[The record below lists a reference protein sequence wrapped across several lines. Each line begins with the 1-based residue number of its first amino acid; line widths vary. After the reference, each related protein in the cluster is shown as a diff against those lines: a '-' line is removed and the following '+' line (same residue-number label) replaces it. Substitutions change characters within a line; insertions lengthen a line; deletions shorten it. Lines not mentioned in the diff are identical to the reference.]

1 MSGSD
6 SVCQL
11 LASALTLLHLRLAL
25 VLRQTSSLGGV
36 VTGMACAESSPLP
49 PPPSFSCAYQQEAG
63 DEEDSHCSDATHH
76 ASDRQ
81 NRRAEQHAQDI
92 TEDVECARVDPDASL
107 LGAVS
112 TYVSSRQETGHHR
125 ARVSNTELVRH
136 FEAQGGRA
144 PAGGTVGA
152 KSKPSDQSWDG
163 GRKKL
168 ATDGDLMTL
177 LAGRQRRL
185 REAEDADAGLYF
197 QQ

>member
-1 MSGSD
+1 MEKAGAAFVI
-6 SVCQL
+6 SV
-11 LASALTLLHLRLAL
+11 
-25 VLRQTSSLGGV
+25 SLFF
-36 VTGMACAESSPLP
+36 M
-49 PPPSFSCAYQQEAG
+49 FS
-63 DEEDSHCSDATHH
+63 
-76 ASDRQ
+76 
-81 NRRAEQHAQDI
+81 
-92 TEDVECARVDPDASL
+92 
-107 LGAVS
+107 
-112 TYVSSRQETGHHR
+112 
-125 ARVSNTELVRH
+125 ELVCIRICL
-136 FEAQGGRA
+136 FYVLFPERGGRA

>member
-63 DEEDSHCSDATHH
+63 DEEDSHRSDATHH

-81 NRRAEQHAQDI
+81 NRRAEQHAH
-92 TEDVECARVDPDASL
+92 R
-107 LGAVS
+107 
-112 TYVSSRQETGHHR
+112 RRR
-125 ARVSNTELVRH
+125 ARLRGEKEGGLTLLVGRVH
-136 FEAQGGRA
+136 AGAAAQG
-144 PAGGTVGA
+144 A
-152 KSKPSDQSWDG
+152 KDLL
-163 GRKKL
+163 RL
-168 ATDGDLMTL
+168 ATLGHI
-177 LAGRQRRL
+177 
-185 REAEDADAGLYF
+185 EE
-197 QQ
+197 